1 MISLSVRSPFPAWLC
16 HILCGT
22 QPCCLLQ
29 PSVYLEP
36 RLFLVGDAV
45 VEAETLI
52 LTDLLP
58 GHLFLDVWA
67 LLASWLPE
75 SWVSCGWAH
84 LVSTEPCFVALGAVC
99 FNTYAFPT
107 LVGLFY
113 PLKHG
118 AILLQICAVPCHCQ
132 PDHTWAAA
140 PGTTPS
146 GNWSTFYPPG
156 WGWSLAEPSFS
167 HSCLPTPP
175 IPASLLSGSTPAA
188 LSRLMAL
195 RPFTSLCAFQP
206 WSAVTSHWALFMTSH
221 SLPNY

>member
-36 RLFLVGDAV
+36 RLFLAGDAV

-107 LVGLFY
+107 LPGS
-113 PLKHG
+113 
-118 AILLQICAVPCHCQ
+118 LLPSE
-132 PDHTWAAA
+132 TWGHPAADLCC
-140 PGTTPS
+140 PITHVSQTTPELLPQVQHHQVI
-146 GNWSTFYPPG
+146 GAHST
-156 WGWSLAEPSFS
+156 
-167 HSCLPTPP
+167 
-175 IPASLLSGSTPAA
+175 
-188 LSRLMAL
+188 L
-195 RPFTSLCAFQP
+195 R
-206 WSAVTSHWALFMTSH
+206 VEVEV
-221 SLPNY
+221 